1 MFVNPGH
8 TVVNSVYKVKYYLA
22 YVLWVGLQNVRKPRL
37 HCKQKKRKEEVYLE
51 SVVCSSFHRRCSKTA
66 RARGNNLIS
75 DDQILTD
82 ESATL
87 KGYYV
92 INSWYQD
99 LIAEVA
105 SQWAMS
111 RSRGPIRR
119 LPVT

>member
-8 TVVNSVYKVKYYLA
+8 AVVNSVNKVKYYLA
-22 YVLWVGLQNVRKPRL
+22 YVLWIGLQNVRKPRL
-37 HCKQKKRKEEVYLE
+37 HCKQKKRKVNSYLDP
-51 SVVCSSFHRRCSKTA
+51 VVCSFPQHRSSKTGA
-66 RARGNNLIS
+66 GERNNLIS

-105 SQWAMS
+105 SQWAAS
-111 RSRGPIRR
+111 RSRGRIRR
-119 LPVT
+119 LLVT